1 MGSREDMARKHL
13 FAFDDAD
20 IASLTAM
27 IYYGV
32 EHYFNGLYGHT
43 NDDDVNAMDETLSNR
58 SLSMRNTER
67 HRTRMIA
74 SARY

>member
-1 MGSREDMARKHL
+1 MP

-20 IASLTAM
+20 IASFTAM
-27 IYYGV
+27 TYYGV
-32 EHYFNGLYGHT
+32 EHYFNGLYRRT

-58 SLSMRNTER
+58 SFSMHNTER

-74 SARY
+74 STRY